1 MKRFILFFA
10 TAILFVFIPQK
21 ASATGNQLIII
32 NKSTNELAFFDNGE
46 LVRIFPV
53 GTGRT
58 NELTPEGT
66 FPIVNKI
73 KNRPYYT
80 GGIAG
85 GSPNN
90 PLGVRWLGLKAR
102 GTNGTTYAI
111 HGNNDP
117 SSIGKYVSAGCV
129 RMHNDD
135 VSWLF
140 ERIQIGTN
148 AVILNSSKSFSEIA
162 KEKGYQLREPVKV
175 LVDGKEI
182 QTTKDAFLENGR
194 VLVPMRSIFQEL
206 GANVQWKSSTSTVTA
221 TKNGKRV
228 QLKIGSTHAT
238 IDGRSTVLD
247 VAPTV
252 YEGVTFVPTRFVSE
266 ALGVQV
272 KWDQSKRT
280 VFLTTPKAP
289 SAPQKTAVTV
299 AVNGKK
305 LQEKGFLTEGRT
317 FTPVREAATLIG
329 ATISYDGKTSTL
341 TLKDQNNVLVLKA
354 NNKQATLN
362 GQAITLAVE
371 PVVEKG
377 KFYAPIASLVQ
388 VFNGSTKFDS
398 KTNTVHITLPVK

>member
-10 TAILFVFIPQK
+10 AAIFLTFIPQK
-21 ASATGNQLIII
+21 ASAAGNQLIII

-46 LVRIFPV
+46 LVRTFSV

-58 NELTPEGT
+58 NGLTPEGT

-148 AVILNSSKSFSEIA
+148 AVILNSSKSFNEIA
-162 KEKGYQLREPVKV
+162 KEKGYQLKEPVKV

-206 GANVQWKSSTSTVTA
+206 GANVQWKASTSTVTA
-221 TKNGKRV
+221 TKNSKTV
-228 QLKIGSTHAT
+228 QLKIGSKHAT
-238 IDGRSTVLD
+238 INGRSTVLD
-247 VAPTV
+247 VTPKV

-289 SAPQKTAVTV
+289 SKTAVTV

-317 FTPVREAATLIG
+317 FTPVREVATLIG

-362 GQAITLAVE
+362 GQAIILAVA
-371 PVVEKG
+371 PVVENG
-377 KFYAPIASLVQ
+377 QFYAPIASIVSI
-388 VFNGSTKFDS
+388 FNGSTKFDS
-398 KTNTVHITLPVK
+398 KTNTVNITLPVK